1 MYNYKYN
8 YNKIVKQN
16 LLTKFIYINCFEIPH
31 LDKIILR
38 FNISQ
43 DSLKILLPTA
53 SAIFVITNQK
63 PLLELYKK
71 IQITL
76 SVKSGIY
83 LSCKLIL
90 RKEKK
95 DIFLEN
101 LVFFLFPKI
110 KDVHY
115 YFFNKVLQFDI
126 KNVFLYK
133 ELENDY
139 DYFQDL
145 PKLNVSMYFN
155 HIKNFTEVYV
165 FLCCL
170 NFPFKKYANKKQIKK

>member
-1 MYNYKYN
+1 MFNYKYN
-8 YNKIVKQN
+8 DNKIIKQN
-16 LLTKFIYINCFEIPH
+16 LLTKFVYINCFEIPCV
-31 LDKIILR
+31 DKVILR
-38 FNISQ
+38 FNITQ
-43 DSLKILLPTA
+43 ESLKILLPTA
-53 SAIFVITNQK
+53 SAIFIITTQK
-63 PLLELYKK
+63 PSLKLYKK

-76 SVKSGIY
+76 SAKSGIY

-90 RKEKK
+90 RKDRK

-101 LVFFLFPKI
+101 LVFFIFPKI
-110 KDVHY
+110 KDIN
-115 YFFNKVLQFDI
+115 YFFYNKVFQFDI

-155 HIKNFTEVYV
+155 NIKNFTEVYV
-165 FLCCL
+165 FLFCL
-170 NFPFKKYANKKQIKK
+170 NFPFKKHVNKKQI